1 MRTREKERK
10 EKKKTIENK
19 QNSPHFITKL
29 QQKHN
34 KKCKKK
40 IINNIDNSVEVDER
54 EDEKLI
60 NKLLKRITDKSP

>member
-29 QQKHN
+29 QQKH
-34 KKCKKK
+34 KKK
-40 IINNIDNSVEVDER
+40 MQE
-54 EDEKLI
+54 EDYK
-60 NKLLKRITDKSP
+60 